1 MMTFKE
7 FKQKRLDY
15 KKENESNRSWTVG
28 LENAVDEVTKM
39 MYKKYLNGHTKFA
52 FLK

>member
-15 KKENESNRSWTVG
+15 KKSIQVNEPWTVG

-39 MYKKYLNGHTKFA
+39 MYQKYLNGHTKFA
-52 FLK
+52 FLR